1 MIESEARRSH
11 KCSGCNWWFA
21 PVDWVWRLGS
31 PDCSGPKNNGGR
43 IPRGIKNRSSARF
56 DHGSR
61 YDNRRRGYRRRCG
74 GQRSIFWQFHH
85 NGVRKKRRGK
95 DPITGKQFSAGVQ
108 HDRLELVRFFGN
120 GLRKDLA
127 TVFRNQD
134 IVLDADTDSA
144 IDIWRLLR
152 LGAEIEPG
160 LDG

>member
-1 MIESEARRSH
+1 MRAKPAAPMSAAGAIGGSLQWSE
-11 KCSGCNWWFA
+11 CN
-21 PVDWVWRLGS
+21 GS
-31 PDCSGPKNNGGR
+31 AAQTVAGQKNNGGR
-43 IPRGIKNRSSARF
+43 IPRGTEQRHFARIKGRGRD
-56 DHGSR
+56 DH
-61 YDNRRRGYRRRCG
+61 RRRGHRRRCG

-120 GLRKDLA
+120 GLRKDPA